1 MHAQS
6 TNTFSLMIRLLWCS
20 CFYWRKNWGPV
31 SELPKLPEK
40 EENAQLFVT
49 DILISLQTGVILE
62 IGLRQ
67 SLIISEWA
75 FNSSQVTGNLHR
87 GKWQKHSLVTM
98 IASHFYSADE
108 KRCPTQMLSSCL
120 YCFQL
125 RPVSLNIRL

>member
-6 TNTFSLMIRLLWCS
+6 TNTFSLTIRLLWCT

-31 SELPKLPEK
+31 NELSKLPEK
-40 EENAQLFVT
+40 EENTQLFVT
-49 DILISLQTGVILE
+49 DILISLRTGVMLE

-75 FNSSQVTGNLHR
+75 LNSYQATGNLHR
-87 GKWQKHSLVTM
+87 GKWQKHSLVTT
-98 IASHFYSADE
+98 IASHFYSADA